1 MSTYREIVTGPRWA
15 GASTF
20 IKDAAF
26 GYGLKLTIDIDKGW
40 LRETIRFEVEG
51 EDSRVENF
59 KRDLHAA
66 MEDYQR
72 RVAKA

>member
-1 MSTYREIVTGPRWA
+1 MSIYREIVTGPRWA

-26 GYGLKLTIDIDKGW
+26 GYGLKLTIEIDKGW

-51 EDSRVENF
+51 EDGRVEKF
-59 KRDLHAA
+59 KRDLHEA

-72 RVAKA
+72 RVARS